1 MPTPGH
7 DLLTVLF
14 FGGAA
19 LLVIGYGGIL
29 WGAW

>member
-14 FGGAA
+14 FGGAV
-19 LLVIGYGGIL
+19 LLVIGYGGI
-29 WGAW
+29 WAGWW

>member
-14 FGGAA
+14 FAGIAM
-19 LLVIGYGGIL
+19 LVIGYGGIAMG
-29 WGAW
+29 WW